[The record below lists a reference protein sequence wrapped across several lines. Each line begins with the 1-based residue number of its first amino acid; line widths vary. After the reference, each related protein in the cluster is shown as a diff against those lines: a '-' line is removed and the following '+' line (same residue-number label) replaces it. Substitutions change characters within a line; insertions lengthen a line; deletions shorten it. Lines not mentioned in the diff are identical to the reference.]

1 MLESL
6 LYVSAATPR
15 IRQRDLENILH
26 SSACNNQRA
35 GITGALIFSGSTFA
49 QVLEGTKSALDEL
62 MTTLEADARHS
73 ALTIVAREKVES
85 RRFPSWSMAY
95 RHIEGLMVERL
106 HGQLGWDA
114 TIQKLLDDI
123 PSDRSLK
130 ALSSSI
136 AGIVEQNQPQWAS
149 SQF

>member
-35 GITGALIFSGSTFA
+35 GITGALVFSGSTFA
-49 QVLEGTKSALDEL
+49 QILEGTSSSLNEL
-62 MTTLEADARHS
+62 MATLKSDVRHS
-73 ALTIVAREKVES
+73 ALTIVAREKVER
-85 RRFPSWSMAY
+85 RRFPGWSMAY
-95 RHIEGLMVERL
+95 RHVEGLVAERL
-106 HGQLGWDA
+106 HGQLGWDV
-114 TIQKLLDDI
+114 TIQKFLDDI